1 MLNAPMDHLPRRD
14 SARRPPRAD
23 DGCDRRLIIKMEVI
37 VKATADFAKIMVVD
51 GARSF
56 TDHDM
61 HSPLP
66 RRSFL
71 QGAGIAIALPMLE
84 AMTPAANAAVSPARP
99 VKRFVC
105 LSNNYGVYRDGFFAR
120 SDQAGVDYAMP
131 ETLRPLAKHR
141 RDLTLF
147 SNLDHGNTIGHQ
159 GVPVL
164 LSGVRPHLAAHYP
177 EGNLSVDQR
186 IAEHEGAA
194 TRFPS
199 MTLKVNESN
208 FVSFTRTGVQVP
220 AIDLRTMYRALFLAD
235 PADKK
240 ATAAERLK
248 RQNSI
253 LDVVMEQAKG
263 VDKQLG
269 KRDQRKFA
277 EYLEAVRRL
286 EKKIEQQQPWLDKP
300 KPNPERAEPP
310 QGKGTEADLRAMV
323 ELIALAIQTDSTRAI
338 TLSSG
343 FANGDFGLQGG
354 YHGFSHH
361 GERETHIA
369 ALKLI
374 ERNKMTQMA
383 HLMDLLKAQ
392 EDVVNGGS
400 LLDHT
405 TILWG
410 CGMATGPH
418 STKNLPLILA
428 GGGFKHGQHQVY
440 PEDAHRVPAANLLL
454 SILQNH
460 GLKIDR
466 FGTSTGTLSQL
477 EWS

>member
-1 MLNAPMDHLPRRD
+1 MKTPLKRR
-14 SARRPPRAD
+14 
-23 DGCDRRLIIKMEVI
+23 
-37 VKATADFAKIMVVD
+37 T
-51 GARSF
+51 
-56 TDHDM
+56 
-61 HSPLP
+61 
-66 RRSFL
+66 FL
-71 QGAGIAIALPMLE
+71 RGSGVAIALPMLE
-84 AMTPAANAAVSPARP
+84 AMAPEARADGQSKKP
-99 VKRFVC
+99 IKRFVC
-105 LSNNYGVYRDGFFAR
+105 LSNNYGVYRKAFFAR
-120 SDQAGVDYAMP
+120 QDQPGADYDMP
-131 ETLRPLAKHR
+131 ETLEPLEKYR
-141 RDLTLF
+141 KDITLF

-177 EGNLSVDQR
+177 EGNISVDQK
-186 IAEHEGAA
+186 IAEYVGAE

-220 AIDLRTMYRALFLAD
+220 AIDLRRMFRTLFVAD

-240 ATAAERLK
+240 ATAADRLK
-248 RQNSI
+248 RQRSI
-253 LDVVMEQAKG
+253 LDVVMDKAKS
-263 VDKQLG
+263 VNRELG
-269 KRDQRKFA
+269 KRDQQKFA
-277 EYLEAVRRL
+277 EYLEAVRSL
-286 EKKIEQQQPWLDKP
+286 EKKIEQQQPWLDRP
-300 KPNPERAEPP
+300 KPTTDRPQPQ
-310 QGKGTEADLRAMV
+310 QGKGTEVDLKAMV

-343 FANGDFGLQGG
+343 FVNGDFGLKGG

-361 GERETHIA
+361 GERPDHIA

-374 ERNKMTQMA
+374 ERNKMSQMA
-383 HLMDLLKAQ
+383 HLIDLLKAQ
-392 EDVVNGGS
+392 EDTLNGGT

-428 GGGFKHGQHQVY
+428 GGNFKHGEHKVY
-440 PEDAHRVPAANLLL
+440 SDDEATRVPAANLLL

-460 GLKIDR
+460 GLEIDR
-466 FGTSTGTLSQL
+466 FGTSKGSLSGL